1 MPNRSFLIKALLF
14 IALLSAGVYLFY
26 YYHLSAYFLSKER
39 AVAFIKSY
47 RYDEL
52 VFIALQILQ
61 VVMAPI
67 PGEVTGIIGGYIYG
81 PFLGALY
88 STIGLTIGSWLAFS
102 IARIFG
108 LPLVEKVVKAETLQ
122 QYDYVIQHKGALI
135 AFLLFLIP
143 GFPKDVLCYIL
154 GLSHIGTCR
163 FLLIS
168 TVGRLL
174 GTVLLSLSGSFAR
187 DNHYGALLI
196 LIAAGGVFAL
206 IGCLYRDKCVA
217 FFKKER

>member
-1 MPNRSFLIKALLF
+1 
-14 IALLSAGVYLFY
+14 
-26 YYHLSAYFLSKER
+26 
-39 AVAFIKSY
+39 
-47 RYDEL
+47 
-52 VFIALQILQ
+52 
-61 VVMAPI
+61 
-67 PGEVTGIIGGYIYG
+67 
-81 PFLGALY
+81 
-88 STIGLTIGSWLAFS
+88 
-102 IARIFG
+102 